1 MLLYSRT
8 KKKLTIKA
16 VERRL
21 GVRVVPEG
29 QSAGGCCSL
38 ALEASRQL
46 QGGAAPSPPAAPLG
60 LVPSLDG
67 VVLPQVFA
75 SSASCHV
82 LCRRAGLCQ
91 CYSAWRDPTANCKH
105 VNLSV
110 GKLAAPHEPE
120 CERMRVTRRA

>member
-1 MLLYSRT
+1 MCAWFLR
-8 KKKLTIKA
+8 
-16 VERRL
+16 
-21 GVRVVPEG
+21 G
-29 QSAGGCCSL
+29 QCAGGCCSL

-46 QGGAAPSPPAAPLG
+46 QGRAAPSLLPLLSG

-91 CYSAWRDPTANCKH
+91 YHSAWRDPTANCKH
-105 VNLSV
+105 VNLLV
-110 GKLAAPHEPE
+110 CKLAAPREPE
-120 CERMRVTRRA
+120 CRRMQVTNWA